1 MLRRVLECWRELT
14 HSLLSSFGVIF
25 LTLEAFEVVT
35 DHNIKMPFALF
46 LAAGVL
52 LGLSCFLLDGYRFS
66 GFLRREVK
74 IPVSGCGTKIT
85 VKFGD
90 LFKESGWKAI
100 AVNDFFDSI
109 VDEDL
114 VSSKSMHGHVLNTYW
129 CNNWADWEK
138 QVTASL
144 QGKSTSKEARSKG
157 NQLRYEIGATARA
170 VADGQK
176 FLFVALGKTN
186 PTNNVTSANTEMLIR
201 AVRGMVAE
209 ARAACSMEPLV
220 IPLMGSGLSRVAIKN
235 SALVDLIIT
244 AVLEESS
251 HCKVTGEIK
260 IVLPEDMAHHIN
272 LKNHIRNWTYGK

>member
-14 HSLLSSFGVIF
+14 HSLLSSFGAIF
-25 LTLEAFEVVT
+25 FLLEAFEVVT
-35 DHNIKMPFALF
+35 DCNIKMPFALF

-52 LGLSCFLLDGYRFS
+52 LGLSYFLFDGYRFS

-74 IPVSGCGTKIT
+74 NPGFRQRHQNHGQVRGS
-85 VKFGD
+85 FQRER
-90 LFKESGWKAI
+90 LESHRCKRLL
-100 AVNDFFDSI
+100 DSI

-114 VSSKSMHGHVLNTYW
+114 VSSQSMHGHVLNTYW
-129 CNNWADWEK
+129 RANGTDWVK

-157 NQLRYEIGATARA
+157 NQLRYEIGTTARA
-170 VADGQK
+170 VTEGQK

-186 PTNNVTSANTEMLIR
+186 PANNVTSANAEMLIR

-220 IPLMGSGLSRVAIKN
+220 I
-235 SALVDLIIT
+235 
-244 AVLEESS
+244 
-251 HCKVTGEIK
+251 H
-260 IVLPEDMAHHIN
+260 
-272 LKNHIRNWTYGK
+272 